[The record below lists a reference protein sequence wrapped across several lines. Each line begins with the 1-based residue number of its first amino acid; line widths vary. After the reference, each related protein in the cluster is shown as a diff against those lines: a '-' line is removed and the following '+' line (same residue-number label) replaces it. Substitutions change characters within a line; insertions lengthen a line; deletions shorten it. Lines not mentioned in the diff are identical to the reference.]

1 MPLAPGKLVIISGP
15 SGVGKSSVV
24 RALLTQCDLPLRLS
38 ISATT
43 RAPRAEEIEG
53 RDYYFLSHEEFA
65 ARRERGEF
73 LECKEVFGRGDWY
86 GTLRSDVEAGFADGK
101 WMMLEIDVEGAVS
114 VLAEHP
120 AITIFIDPGSREEL
134 ERRLRHRGTEDEA
147 AIRRRLEVADRE
159 LAQIDKYQYR
169 VVNETIPDT
178 VRTICEILKRHG
190 D

>member
-38 ISATT
+38 VSATT
-43 RAPRAEEIEG
+43 RAPRAEEVEG
-53 RDYYFLSHEEFA
+53 RDYYFLSREEFA
-65 ARRERGEF
+65 ARRQRGEF

-86 GTLRSDVEAGFADGK
+86 GTLKSDVEAGFADGK

-114 VLAEHP
+114 ILAEHS

-134 ERRLRHRGTEDEA
+134 ERRLRHRGTEDES

-159 LAQIDKYQYR
+159 LAQVDKYQYR

-178 VRTICEILKRHG
+178 VKAICDILKRHG